1 MESQGMDNKFKF
13 ITVAAARC
21 NQLQRGARPKV
32 ETRSHKNA
40 TIAQEEVR
48 KGLIEFRIPE
58 DHIQVIT
65 EAVDRPFRPVVA
77 EWKAGYAD
85 VALICRALAEEI
97 QEPIAAWG
105 RP

>member
-1 MESQGMDNKFKF
+1 MDNQGMDNKFKF

-58 DHIQVIT
+58 DLKEEVSPS
-65 EAVDRPFRPVVA
+65 VDTVA
-77 EWKAGYAD
+77 RGQDAG
-85 VALICRALAEEI
+85 
-97 QEPIAAWG
+97 
-105 RP
+105 